1 MSQQLDIARSH
12 LETMVERVT
21 GLDKA
26 MPDHDG
32 DYFVK
37 THQGGFYARV
47 DGDEM
52 PILRVFTVISKDIS
66 CSADLLDELN
76 TINCRLTF
84 LRITWFG
91 RQVMMGTSSVAL
103 GTTTDQFHM
112 MCSEVASASE
122 TFGPQIL
129 HRFGG
134 TPFFTETREEDQ
146 VEPTPPHCPGY
157 I

>member
-66 CSADLLDELN
+66 CSADLLEELN
-76 TINCRLTF
+76 AINCRLTF
-84 LRITWFG
+84 PRAIWVQQ
-91 RQVMMGTSSVAL
+91 QVLMETNATAL
-103 GTTTDQFHM
+103 ETTTHQFNLL
-112 MCSEVASASE
+112 CAEVASASE
-122 TFGPQIL
+122 EFGPQIL
-129 HRFGG
+129 HKFGG
-134 TPFFTETREEDQ
+134 TPSFAETREEDQ
-146 VEPTPPHCPGY
+146 GEPTLPRGPGF